1 MAAVELVCVL
11 MGEPTTTLSHWEVF
25 VLGRQETSWDRK
37 VGIPLRAPPA
47 PQHMCSDG
55 CHRKHKMGR
64 AVSLK
69 SHAENGSLTKALEKG
84 EPTVREN

>member
-11 MGEPTTTLSHWEVF
+11 IREPTTTLSHWEVS

-69 SHAENGSLTKALEKG
+69 SHAENGSLTKASERG